1 MTEWGRGAMFAGWLG
16 KVSFVQRQGE
26 RVSHVESGARAFQ
39 VEGTGS
45 AKALRHEHHLHV

>member
-26 RVSHVESGARAFQ
+26 SKPCRIWGKSIPGGGNRKCESP
-39 VEGTGS
+39 ET
-45 AKALRHEHHLHV
+45 